1 MKYQMSTTLGCKDII
16 KTEFVTKTQFLFKEY
31 NVRIKQT
38 SYVLVQAFVKG
49 SVKVNLSD
57 PTLKKENVACTN
69 HNGPRQSFVR

>member
-1 MKYQMSTTLGCKDII
+1 MSTTLGCKDII

-31 NVRIKQT
+31 NVRIKKK

-57 PTLKKENVACTN
+57 PTLKKENVAWPI
-69 HNGPRQSFVR
+69 HNGPLQSFVR